1 MIKNILFDLGGVIV
15 DLDMEQL
22 SRGFRSLGMSK
33 WFMWLRKRTI
43 KKYFSR
49 YMRGTISTPD
59 FVAWMKS
66 HCGKNTTD
74 EEVKN
79 MFNSVLVALPDH
91 VLGMIDQLHEQHST
105 YLLSNI
111 NDLHYNAVLDR
122 WFGGERAN
130 ITQHF
135 DKVFFSHEMGLEKPD
150 PEIFRQVAQQSDIR
164 PEETVFIDD
173 TQENLDSAKRL
184 GFHTLLADRERKW
197 EKALRDLLSQS
208 AN

>member
-15 DLDMEQL
+15 DIDMEKL
-22 SRGFRSLGMSK
+22 TRGFYSLGMSK
-33 WFMWLRKRTI
+33 WFLWLRKRTI

-49 YMRGTISTPD
+49 YMCGTISTPD

-66 HCGKNTTD
+66 HCGKKTTD
-74 EEVKN
+74 EEVKD

-91 VLGMIDQLHEQHST
+91 VLGMIDQLHEQHPT

-122 WFGGERAN
+122 WFGGERTN

-150 PEIFRQVAQQSDIR
+150 PEIFKQVIKESGIR
-164 PEETVFIDD
+164 PEETIFIDD

-184 GFHTLLADRERKW
+184 GFQTLLADGERKW
-197 EKALRDLLSQS
+197 EKTLHDLLSQQT
-208 AN
+208 N